1 MVFDDFEVV
10 QGYEGWLQVGSKG
23 NLRCSFI
30 LAMYFD
36 ELVMRKYSKF
46 ENIAV
51 RNLDFEW
58 Q

>member
-1 MVFDDFEVV
+1 MMIISVFVCCFRL
-10 QGYEGWLQVGSKG
+10 EGGLWIGFKG

-36 ELVMRKYSKF
+36 ELVMRKCSKF

-58 Q
+58 